1 MYSIFCEINSEIS
14 QGSHAIC
21 YTFLSTF
28 DKLQAKCPLTFP
40 SLPPL

>member
-14 QGSHAIC
+14 QGSRAIC